1 MGLNEIQTYSFVS
14 PKGVDYIRTAEG
26 SWERNFVKL
35 INPLGEE
42 NSVMRT
48 VLMPNMMEVLARNYT
63 RNIDKVNAFE
73 IGNTFVN
80 NTQEDDVLPYEQYA
94 LCIGMYGKD
103 EDCLL
108 YTSWTSQT

>member
-1 MGLNEIQTYSFVS
+1 M
-14 PKGVDYIRTAEG
+14 RTPG
-26 SWERNFVKL
+26 RGHFVKL

-73 IGNTFVN
+73 IGNTFMD
-80 NTQEDDVLPYEQYA
+80 NTCWKTTSCRDEQYCP
-94 LCIGMYGKD
+94 LHWYVR
-103 EDCLL
+103 
-108 YTSWTSQT
+108 

>member
-1 MGLNEIQTYSFVS
+1 
-14 PKGVDYIRTAEG
+14 
-26 SWERNFVKL
+26 
-35 INPLGEE
+35 
-42 NSVMRT
+42 MRT

-94 LCIGMYGKD
+94 FALGCTVRMKIS
-103 EDCLL
+103 
-108 YTSWTSQT
+108 TA